1 MPEPLKRSS
10 ELIAAEIRAELAKQ
24 EKTIPDLSEAIGI
37 PVTTARR
44 SAKGQRA
51 MTIDEIADTASYLG
65 IPVTELLRRAV
76 AA

>member
-1 MPEPLKRSS
+1 M
-10 ELIAAEIRAELAKQ
+10 
-24 EKTIPDLSEAIGI
+24 
-37 PVTTARR
+37 TTARR
-44 SAKGQRA
+44 SVKGQRA